1 MDFDVDVT
9 RLDFYID
16 TLARSARLH
25 VRSRIFCV
33 TDRGQQMYNPR
44 SNGLTGN
51 LIVKPRAFY
60 KLPLNSFFTFT
71 R

>member
-16 TLARSARLH
+16 TLTRSARLH

-33 TDRGQQMYNPR
+33 TEDNKCITLVPAVW
-44 SNGLTGN
+44 LV
-51 LIVKPRAFY
+51 I
-60 KLPLNSFFTFT
+60 
-71 R
+71 